1 MINSDGYKCLE
12 AVLFDKQHN
21 WVVSMAT
28 SVNLS
33 SATNENVAYKI
44 EGVLESS
51 KSLDALVFWCEVTS
65 TFQAFLVRPIF
76 TCDYVSK
83 KTLES
88 RRIQNS
94 AKSTFNVTGVGAS
107 NSLAFTSSAET
118 SNGTMMI
125 QANILPAIKVHY
137 TDIFGNPKL
146 YSTFIAI
153 RIRFKSVNKS
163 TSHRRLLFDN
173 PFTLDE
179 NDLQRCTDS
188 TGLIVQPYPLL
199 LLDGN
204 IGARFSIENV
214 SVCAAGEASMEI
226 DIGNISSGQFEVMA
240 PTLLSINVVV
250 EPGFAK
256 FVMLLSCTGLNP
268 IVLQS
273 YEDSD
278 AQFCLK
284 ILDNGYN
291 LVSGTADVVMN
302 LTNFSSQIA
311 PKSSFTANTS
321 SFVLTGIWL
330 WSEFRSDTEHHSQMF
345 ISSSSLVPLKYS
357 VAILLR
363 ATCKPGTY
371 VNKNMNYSYALCN
384 QCQPGYYSSFFDE
397 RQCHPCQP
405 GTTPDDQHASC
416 QLCPLGHVS
425 PRAGRQICMRCGMN
439 QFSNQQR
446 TTCLTWKFQRDPPD
460 ILISLVPMKL
470 PPLQVHDMIEGT
482 IATADEKL
490 NFEIAFICFQSQ
502 NCTASVDGTL
512 FVVRSQINVGEKS
525 SNEIDI
531 VQRVM
536 KQDVADNWVI
546 QITSKPTRNY
556 PDMQLTLP
564 GFIRALGT
572 QPDIQ
577 AILPSS
583 VTSAHPVVISVFG
596 TLLDSSQVPPRCAPK
611 CTFIRKGQ
619 SSRLEI
625 SAFSPLLNGTQSN
638 FVTCETNIPGSM
650 WIEDDIQVDLRL
662 PDCRYSTSNFNI
674 KMFCP
679 TRYYQS
685 IGAAEHRCAPCP
697 SPMSVTLQINESNV
711 ENCICNIGF
720 YGTFGE
726 HCAQCPNHPGFN
738 CSIYG
743 SLVPLIKPGE
753 NCTSVCMLTG
763 HNSDVNTSRLLHRI

>member
-1 MINSDGYKCLE
+1 
-12 AVLFDKQHN
+12 
-21 WVVSMAT
+21 
-28 SVNLS
+28 
-33 SATNENVAYKI
+33 
-44 EGVLESS
+44 
-51 KSLDALVFWCEVTS
+51 
-65 TFQAFLVRPIF
+65 
-76 TCDYVSK
+76 
-83 KTLES
+83 
-88 RRIQNS
+88 
-94 AKSTFNVTGVGAS
+94 
-107 NSLAFTSSAET
+107 
-118 SNGTMMI
+118 
-125 QANILPAIKVHY
+125 
-137 TDIFGNPKL
+137 
-146 YSTFIAI
+146 
-153 RIRFKSVNKS
+153 
-163 TSHRRLLFDN
+163 
-173 PFTLDE
+173 
-179 NDLQRCTDS
+179 
-188 TGLIVQPYPLL
+188 
-199 LLDGN
+199 
-204 IGARFSIENV
+204 
-214 SVCAAGEASMEI
+214 
-226 DIGNISSGQFEVMA
+226 
-240 PTLLSINVVV
+240 
-250 EPGFAK
+250 
-256 FVMLLSCTGLNP
+256 
-268 IVLQS
+268 
-273 YEDSD
+273 
-278 AQFCLK
+278 
-284 ILDNGYN
+284 
-291 LVSGTADVVMN
+291 
-302 LTNFSSQIA
+302 
-311 PKSSFTANTS
+311 
-321 SFVLTGIWL
+321 
-330 WSEFRSDTEHHSQMF
+330 
-345 ISSSSLVPLKYS
+345 
-357 VAILLR
+357 
-363 ATCKPGTY
+363 
-371 VNKNMNYSYALCN
+371 
-384 QCQPGYYSSFFDE
+384 
-397 RQCHPCQP
+397 
-405 GTTPDDQHASC
+405 
-416 QLCPLGHVS
+416 
-425 PRAGRQICMRCGMN
+425 MRCGMN

-470 PPLQVHDMIEGT
+470 PPLQVHDVIEGT

-490 NFEIAFICFQSQ
+490 TFEIAFICFQSQ

-577 AILPSS
+577 AVLPSS

-596 TLLDSSQVPPRCAPK
+596 TLLDSSLVPPRCAPK

-619 SSRLEI
+619 SSRLEV

-753 NCTSVCMLTG
+753 NCTSVCMVTG
-763 HNSDVNTSRLLHRI
+763 HNSDINTSRLLHRI